1 MTMLSKLFAAL
12 MFALLAGRLS
22 AADQDFKVKGL
33 LIDTSCVKKLGTGKV
48 LSAEHVTCAKECFA
62 KGEQLGIFSEDSG
75 LVKIVG
81 SFPSK
86 NSALV
91 AALIG
96 KEVEATGSQIR
107 GGDYSTLIDV
117 TTITMV
123 KK

>member
-1 MTMLSKLFAAL
+1 MTMSSKLFATLVFGL
-12 MFALLAGRLS
+12 MATQLG
-22 AADQDFKVKGL
+22 AADQDFKIKGV
-33 LIDTSCVKKLGTGKV
+33 LIDTSCVKKLGTGTV
-48 LSAEHVTCAKECFA
+48 LSADHVTCAKECFA

-81 SFPSK
+81 SFPAK

-91 AALIG
+91 TSLLG

-117 TTITMV
+117 ATITMV

>member
-1 MTMLSKLFAAL
+1 MTMSSKLFATL
-12 MFALLAGRLS
+12 MFGLMAIQVR
-22 AADQDFKVKGL
+22 AADQDFKVRGV
-33 LIDTSCVKKLGTGKV
+33 LIDASCVKKLGTGKV
-48 LSAEHVTCAKECFA
+48 LSADHITCAKECVA

-81 SFPSK
+81 SFPAK
-86 NSALV
+86 NGAFV
-91 AALIG
+91 ASLLG

-117 TTITMV
+117 TTMTMV

>member
-1 MTMLSKLFAAL
+1 MTMSSKLFATL
-12 MFALLAGRLS
+12 MFGLMAIQLR
-22 AADQDFKVKGL
+22 AADQDFKVRGV
-33 LIDTSCVKKLGTGKV
+33 LIDASCVKKLGTGKV
-48 LSAEHVTCAKECFA
+48 LSADHITCAKECFA

-81 SFPSK
+81 SFPAK
-86 NSALV
+86 NAAQV
-91 AALIG
+91 ATLLG